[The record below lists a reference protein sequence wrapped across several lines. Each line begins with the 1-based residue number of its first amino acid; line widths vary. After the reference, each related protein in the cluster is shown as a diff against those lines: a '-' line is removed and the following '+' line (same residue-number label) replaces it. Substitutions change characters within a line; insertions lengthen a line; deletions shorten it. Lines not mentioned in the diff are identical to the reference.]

1 MRSPIFLP
9 CLLVCL
15 SLAGAIVAPGSRGAP
30 RVRALSKN
38 HGKERLTNTTQKN
51 LRRVPRPPHSRPR
64 RKKLW
69 LPWRKKQKPR
79 QIVVIREPGKRRFRW
94 PWQPKPKTRIVV
106 LRERIWLEGLRQSRR
121 GRAMVGQINIWWHL
135 EQTLDHRWYNRALFL
150 GSNAAYLLSGAGL
163 LRLTRRRPESPPPL
177 LAWLMFAACGY
188 SSTYHAMQLA
198 FGMGSYQAKASG
210 RADVF
215 LAGMSSFYFFLE
227 CGCRTPLM
235 KALALV
241 SAVQFIDLL
250 GLGYTTSHSLWHL
263 FGAGVSYA
271 AGLQWTQNKRMLPR
285 WSYTPPPD
293 DTPRPPREAAAASR
307 LATASQHRL
316 RALRRRG

>member
-1 MRSPIFLP
+1 MRARIAC
-9 CLLVCL
+9 CLLVAL
-15 SLAGAIVAPGSRGAP
+15 SLADAIVAPGSRGAP
-30 RVRALSKN
+30 RVRAISKK
-38 HGKERLTNTTQKN
+38 HAKEPTTNITQKN
-51 LRRVPRPPHSRPR
+51 LRRVPRPPRSRPG

-69 LPWRKKQKPR
+69 PPWRKGQKPR
-79 QIVVIREPGKRRFRW
+79 RIVVIREPGRKRFRW

-106 LRERIWLEGLRQSRR
+106 LRERIWMEGLRQSRR
-121 GRAMVGQINIWWHL
+121 VQAIVEQVIKWWHM
-135 EQTLDHRWYNRALFL
+135 EQTIDHRWYNRALFL
-150 GSNAAYLLSGAGL
+150 GSNAAYFVAGAGL

-198 FGMGSYQAKASG
+198 FGVESAQAHATG

-235 KALALV
+235 RALALV
-241 SAVQFIDLL
+241 SSLQFIDLL

-263 FGAGVSYA
+263 FGAALSYA
-271 AGLQWTQNKRMLPR
+271 GGLQWTQDKRMLPR

-293 DTPRPPREAAAASR
+293 DTPPPPRAAAAASSV
-307 LATASQHRL
+307 ATASQRRL
-316 RALRRRG
+316 QALRRRG